1 MIDPLIQAVLG
12 AALAVL
18 FAAAAAHK
26 LRSGARFA
34 AQLAE
39 YRLLPAA
46 IAAAG
51 LLAGYGLAIAINLAR
66 GRRYIDCGCGDTRQ
80 LLSPWLL
87 VRNGL
92 LAGGAILVAL
102 PAEARV
108 AGWAE
113 VVVGCV
119 AFVVL
124 VLTYLA
130 AEKLLE
136 NASVLREWR
145 ESHG

>member
-1 MIDPLIQAVLG
+1 MSVTRP
-12 AALAVL
+12 
-18 FAAAAAHK
+18 F
-26 LRSGARFA
+26 
-34 AQLAE
+34 
-39 YRLLPAA
+39 AA